1 VGGIEGDAGAARRLE
16 ERGDELRRIRSAVE
30 RASGG
35 SGSLLVIEGP
45 AGIGKSRL
53 LAEACSTAEREG
65 LQVLRARGGALERDL
80 AYGAVRLL
88 LERPLAALSEA
99 QRAEVLGGAAALA
112 APALAVAGHDEQAP
126 PDRRFAV
133 DHGLFWCVA
142 NLAERRPL
150 LLAIDDAHWFDAP
163 SLRFL
168 HYLARR
174 VLDLPVAMI
183 VAMRQGEH
191 GPEPLLAAQLTVE
204 PHAAVVR
211 PAPLSSEGVAAV
223 LGGRMA
229 GTVASEFAASCHAA
243 VRGNPFLLSELA
255 GALVAEGLRP
265 TADAAARVRQVRPQ
279 TLSRA
284 ILLRLA
290 RMPAEAGQLAT
301 AVAVLGEAVDLD
313 LARDLAAQNEAA
325 AAEALDRLAA
335 AEILSPALPLDFV
348 HPIVRE
354 VVSGELGPAAR
365 ARWHARAAT
374 LIVERGGPIERA
386 APHLLWTTPAGDANT
401 ARALRRAARGA
412 LDRGASDI
420 AMRYLERALA
430 EPPPDAER
438 AATLLELGAA
448 AFLAG
453 ERTEEVKAH
462 TREALAL
469 ISDPATRAG
478 AWLLLSRVTAMDR
491 SVPGAVAVLEEALA
505 DLDGLGAEHLAPLE
519 NELCGHGQTHAATL
533 SRVAA
538 RMDGRPPPAG
548 RTPAERLTL
557 CNLAARCCFTGRS
570 AAQTGELAQR
580 ALGSGRLAAELGP
593 ENTNLHQIAFAL
605 ATADRAGASLAL
617 LDGAL
622 DESRARGSVFGIAGA
637 AGTRSIVHYLMGALP
652 DCEADGHQ
660 VLAIPGVPPFVVPA
674 VSAFTCLALV
684 ERGALEE
691 AEVVMAASGCGTE
704 LPEVLH
710 MNLTFWARSILRV
723 AQGRLAE
730 ALDDLAELRRRSERV
745 EFSNPT
751 IPWRAETALLHARV
765 GERDTAAALAGEYD
779 ELARAWGTPRTIGI
793 SARTRGLLAGGQEGL
808 ALMREAV
815 EAHEASPARLEY
827 ARSLVELGAALRR
840 DGRRSEAIELL
851 RGADD
856 VATHCGASAL
866 ARRTREELGIAGAA
880 GRQHAFSGTDAL
892 TPSELRIARMA
903 ADGRT
908 NREIAEALFVTA
920 KTVENHLGRT
930 YAKLGI
936 GSRTALA
943 AALEAAAT
951 G

>member
-1 VGGIEGDAGAARRLE
+1 MEGDGGAGRRIV
-16 ERGDELRRIRSAVE
+16 ERGDELRQIRAAVD
-30 RASGG
+30 RACQG

-53 LAEACSTAEREG
+53 LAEACSTAEHVG

-80 AYGAVRLL
+80 AYGAARLL
-88 LERPLAALSEA
+88 LERALAALSEA
-99 QRAEVLGGAAALA
+99 ERAEVLGGAAALA
-112 APALAVAGHDEQAP
+112 APALAVASHEQQPA

-142 NLAERRPL
+142 NLADRRPL

-163 SLRFL
+163 SLRFV

-183 VAMRQGEH
+183 VAMRQGER

-204 PHAAVVR
+204 PHASVLR
-211 PAPLSSEGVAAV
+211 PAPLSPEGVGAV
-223 LGGRMA
+223 LGGRMT

-243 VRGNPFLLSELA
+243 VGGNPFLLSELA
-255 GALVAEGLRP
+255 GALVADGVQP
-265 TADAAARVRQVRPQ
+265 TADAAARVRDVRPH

-284 ILLRLA
+284 ILLRLG
-290 RMPAEAGQLAT
+290 RMPAGATDLAT
-301 AVAVLGEAVDLD
+301 AVAVLGEGVDLE
-313 LARDLAAQNEAA
+313 LARTLAAQDEPTAT
-325 AAEALDRLAA
+325 EALDRLAA

-354 VVSGELGPAAR
+354 AVYGELGPAAR

-374 LIVERGGPIERA
+374 LIVERGGPIEHA
-386 APHLLWTTPAGDANT
+386 APHLLWTTPAGDASR

-412 LDRGASDI
+412 LDRGAPDV
-420 AMRYLERALA
+420 ATRYLERALA

-438 AATLLELGAA
+438 AATVLELGGAG
-448 AFLAG
+448 FLAG
-453 ERTEEVKAH
+453 ERIEEVKAH
-462 TREALAL
+462 TREALGL
-469 ISDPATRAG
+469 IDDPATRAG

-491 SVPGAVAVLEEALA
+491 SVPGAVAVLEEALE
-505 DLDGLGAEHLAPLE
+505 DLDGLGADHLALLE
-519 NELCGHGQTHAATL
+519 NELCGHGQTHPATL
-533 SRVAA
+533 GGAAA
-538 RMDGRPPPAG
+538 RMDRRPAPAG
-548 RTPAERLTL
+548 RTPAERLAL
-557 CNLAARCCFTGRS
+557 CNLASRCCFTGRS
-570 AAQTGELAQR
+570 AAQADELAQR
-580 ALGSGRLAAELGP
+580 ALGDGHLAAELGP
-593 ENTNLHQIAFAL
+593 DNTNLHHIAYVMA
-605 ATADRAGASLAL
+605 AADRADAALAL
-617 LDGAL
+617 LNWAL
-622 DESRARGSVFGIAGA
+622 AESRARGSVFGIAGA
-637 AGTRSIVHYLMGALP
+637 AGTRSFVHYLMGALP
-652 DCEADGHQ
+652 EGEADAHQ

-684 ERGALEE
+684 ERGALDE
-691 AEVVMAASGCGTE
+691 AEVVMAASGCGPE

-710 MNLTFWARSILRV
+710 MNFAFWARSILRV

-730 ALDDLAELRRRSERV
+730 ALDDLTEFRRRSERV
-745 EFSNPT
+745 ELYNPT
-751 IPWRAETALLHARV
+751 IPWRAEAALVHARV
-765 GERDTAAALAGEYD
+765 GEHDAAAVLAGEYD

-793 SARTRGLLAGGQEGL
+793 SARTRGLLAGGQDGL

-815 EAHEASPARLEY
+815 EAHAASPARLEY

-851 RGADD
+851 RRAAE
-856 VATHCGASAL
+856 VATHCGASVL
-866 ARRTREELGIAGAA
+866 AGRAREELGIAGAV
-880 GRQHAFSGTDAL
+880 GRHHAFSGIDAL

-903 ADGRT
+903 ADGTT

-920 KTVENHLGRT
+920 KTVENHLGRA

-943 AALEAAAT
+943 AVLGAAAT
-951 G
+951 S